1 MDPSLVRRSGTA
13 SPFTTLRPT
22 EAGSTRRKSKSGCSR
37 GNASEPDEF
46 RIFRP
51 FVGNAELGIAVSTT
65 LAPKSTGNSIAGR
78 LVASSVTEKTLLS
91 GQRPS
96 PCVLMGNAED
106 PERHPLP
113 LFGKSFLLLGVERRK
128 LDRDRQQSRMGDLC
142 HSRTSVVRL

>member
-78 LVASSVTEKTLLS
+78 LVASSVTEKTLSS
-91 GQRPS
+91 GQRPGAVEGLD
-96 PCVLMGNAED
+96 PQVLFD
-106 PERHPLP
+106 PLEEQLHLP
-113 LFGKSFLLLGVERRK
+113 AALVNLS
-128 LDRDRQQSRMGDLC
+128 
-142 HSRTSVVRL
+142 

>member
-96 PCVLMGNAED
+96 RNTSGARWES
-106 PERHPLP
+106 EQRHSEEAN
-113 LFGKSFLLLGVERRK
+113 GAR
-128 LDRDRQQSRMGDLC
+128 
-142 HSRTSVVRL
+142 